1 MQRIGGLP
9 IRRSPDEEHLTK
21 FDVIL
26 GRMVAILPRHVMGWT
41 EKLRLDV
48 WYVDHRSVM
57 RDFRILGVT
66 LGRVFSDAGV
76 DLPGHAT
83 AEPF

>member
-1 MQRIGGLP
+1 
-9 IRRSPDEEHLTK
+9 
-21 FDVIL
+21 
-26 GRMVAILPRHVMGWT
+26 MGWT